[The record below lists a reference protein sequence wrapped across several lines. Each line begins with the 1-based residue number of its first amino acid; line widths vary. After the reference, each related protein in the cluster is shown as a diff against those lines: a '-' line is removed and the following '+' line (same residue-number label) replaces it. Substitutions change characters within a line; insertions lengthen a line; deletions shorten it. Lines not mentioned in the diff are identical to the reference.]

1 MSIWEQ
7 YVSIAA
13 VTRGMFDTVSVSK
26 IKDAQTAL
34 MTRLWAEHK
43 DDMRELNK
51 GGKPTED
58 QDKLIEKVALSVAKG
73 FEG

>member
-1 MSIWEQ
+1 
-7 YVSIAA
+7 
-13 VTRGMFDTVSVSK
+13 MFDTVSVSK

-34 MTRLWAEHK
+34 MTRLWSEYK

-58 QDKLIEKVALSVAKG
+58 LDKIIEKVALSVAKG

>member
-1 MSIWEQ
+1 M
-7 YVSIAA
+7 
-13 VTRGMFDTVSVSK
+13 SK